1 MVGSRHLLWSI
12 SHTTF
17 FITRGKKSYIYVL
30 MWKMEQFYYLE
41 ELLVWLSHGRT
52 RVLILNIP
60 SLPKK
65 KIKWKTRIIS
75 FFFPWND
82 VWWGICKIFK
92 IIHSFLYFSRK
103 NNLYSCFPSF
113 FPHLLFCLFFFF
125 FLRAANTTIIN

>member
-17 FITRGKKSYIYVL
+17 FITRGKKSYVYVL
-30 MWKMEQFYYLE
+30 MWKMEQFYYLV

-52 RVLILNIP
+52 RVLIFNIP

-65 KIKWKTRIIS
+65 KNLKNEKWKTRISS
-75 FFFPWND
+75 FFFFSPWND

-113 FPHLLFCLFFFF
+113 FPHLPFCLFFFLLF
-125 FLRAANTTIIN
+125 KGS